1 MSTIK
6 SYLGSPVVVIQ
17 DLPDGSSIISATEIV
32 ETAAL
37 EVYTLPAGAPGAP
50 VPPLSGTT
58 GFPVPGT
65 SVPGTTGFPVPG
77 TSVPPLTGTTGF
89 GADAP
94 QPLGSPAPA
103 VVSADY
109 SGPDRR
115 IFTRRVGTE
124 RRHG

>member
-1 MSTIK
+1 MSAIK

-77 TSVPPLTGTTGF
+77 TSVPGTTGFPGPGTSVPPLTGTTGF
-89 GADAP
+89 GAHAP

-109 SGPDRR
+109 SG
-115 IFTRRVGTE
+115 
-124 RRHG
+124 

>member
-1 MSTIK
+1 MSAIK

-65 SVPGTTGFPVPG
+65 SVP
-77 TSVPPLTGTTGF
+77 PLTGTTGF

-115 IFTRRVGTE
+115 IFTRRSIGE